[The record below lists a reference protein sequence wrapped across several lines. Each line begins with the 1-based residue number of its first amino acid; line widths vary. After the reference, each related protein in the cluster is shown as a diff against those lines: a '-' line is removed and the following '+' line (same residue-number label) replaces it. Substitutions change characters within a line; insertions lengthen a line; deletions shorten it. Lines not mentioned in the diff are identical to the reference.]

1 MNSMNIDEKI
11 NFLFNEIKLLK
22 QNNASS
28 FDQKINIMNNK
39 IDNIYDTLNKKE
51 DDIKNLIN
59 EKDSIIK
66 DLKEKLLK
74 QENEIQKKKS
84 KIQEIKNI
92 INELVLF
99 KENITSKIDQ
109 IKNIDNAQMT
119 YSYEQMVF
127 QSEEFNSLSI
137 DEFKK
142 KFSFNP
148 NLSYLK
154 EIHDGMIEGGHFTF
168 RELDPRGNKFE
179 SWSNNQK
186 RGNYFYDP
194 PIGWIGIGLNVLF
207 KFDNGN
213 NTWIGNNNS
222 KGEWA
227 VAYHGVGCGQSSEN
241 VQRIIRY
248 IFNSGFR
255 PGVRQIYEN
264 FEDLNHKGKKVG
276 RGVVFSPL
284 IKEAE
289 DYSGVSIL
297 NGIKYKT
304 VIMVRIKPSAI
315 RSCNFNNLTF
325 WIVNGTCD
333 EVRPYRILFK
343 KC

>member
-39 IDNIYDTLNKKE
+39 IDNISDTLNKKE
-51 DDIKNLIN
+51 DDIKNIIN

-74 QENEIQKKKS
+74 QENEIQKMNN

-92 INELVLF
+92 INELILF

-109 IKNIDNAQMT
+109 LKNIDNTQIT
-119 YSYEQMVF
+119 YSYEQIVF
-127 QSEEFNSLSI
+127 QSKEFNSLFL

-142 KFSFNP
+142 IFSFNS
-148 NLSYLK
+148 NLSYFK
-154 EIHDGMIEGGHFTF
+154 EIHT
-168 RELDPRGNKFE
+168 ELMTGKCHLALEDLNSRGNKFE
-179 SWSNNQK
+179 CWSKNQK
-186 RGNYFYDP
+186 RGNFDYFP
-194 PIGWIGIGLNVLF
+194 PNGWIGIGLNVWQ
-207 KFDNGN
+207 KFDNGD

-227 VAYHGVGCGQSSEN
+227 VAYHGLE
-241 VQRIIRY
+241 
-248 IFNSGFR
+248 FNEWGSIQKILKSIYDDGFKPGFR
-255 PGVRQIYEN
+255 QAYQDC
-264 FEDLNHKGKKVG
+264 EDLNHKGCKVG
-276 RGVVFSPL
+276 IGVDFYPF
-284 IKEAE
+284 INDAE
-289 DYSGVSIL
+289 SYSCISNL
-297 NGIKYKT
+297 NGIKHKI
-304 VIMVRIKPSAI
+304 VIMVRIKPSSI
-315 RSCNFNNLTF
+315 RMPDLKPDK
-325 WIVNGTCD
+325 WIVNGKSD

-343 KC
+343 RC